1 VQQPPHLQHPV
12 ANVQWVPLEKVQ
24 PNEYNPNHVAPAE
37 LELLYRSI
45 REDGYTQPVV
55 TYYDADRDRYII
67 IDGYHR
73 YLTMK
78 NHPDIREST
87 GGLLPVV
94 VVAKD
99 EAGRMASTV
108 RHNRARGTHEVTS
121 MANIVMNMLEA
132 GMSDAEV
139 CRALGMEPDELVR
152 LKHLTGFAKL
162 FAEREYSREWVTRR
176 MVRLR
181 REYDDTVQLR
191 GD

>member
-1 VQQPPHLQHPV
+1 MQQPPHLQHPV

-55 TYYDADRDRYII
+55 TYYDAARDRYII

-78 NHPDIREST
+78 NHDDIREST

-121 MANIVMNMLEA
+121 MANIVMNMMEA

-152 LKHLTGFAKL
+152 LKHLTGFA
-162 FAEREYSREWVTRR
+162 ERDYSREWVTRR

-181 REYDDTVQLR
+181 REYDDTVKLR
-191 GD
+191 ES